1 MTSLRLVTTHR
12 STRLIAA
19 DDACTLDDVSARRPP
34 LPEPQALTVV
44 AKISTAKRR
53 ARCDCKPPDAW
64 AAGPRSIGRP
74 ANGWHPLPMRRIP
87 RRAVGFVV
95 VALTLGGV

>member
-44 AKISTAKRR
+44 AKISN
-53 ARCDCKPPDAW
+53 
-64 AAGPRSIGRP
+64 
-74 ANGWHPLPMRRIP
+74 ANQTRT
-87 RRAVGFVV
+87 F
-95 VALTLGGV
+95 